1 MFSDSLR
8 LQVPFHVRMD
18 DVPSWDAHTVQNI
31 LPSSNSNHGKAVVSH
46 RSLNW
51 RAGLHVLV
59 VAGSSGS
66 SAERKITGMFIYV
79 YVCTNHPSA
88 ARCLLLQW
96 SPLRVYVHTGS
107 LLNQLYVKSW

>member
-18 DVPSWDAHTVQNI
+18 DVPSWDVHTVQNI
-31 LPSSNSNHGKAVVSH
+31 LPSSNSNHGKAVSH

-66 SAERKITGMFIYV
+66 IAERKITGMCL
-79 YVCTNHPSA
+79 YVCTGPQTMYTYVLITQA
-88 ARCLLLQW
+88 
-96 SPLRVYVHTGS
+96 LRVRLYNKPIVYFYNGALFVHM
-107 LLNQLYVKSW
+107 

>member
-31 LPSSNSNHGKAVVSH
+31 LPSSNSNHGKAVSH

-66 SAERKITGMFIYV
+66 IAERKITGMFIRMY
-79 YVCTNHPSA
+79 
-88 ARCLLLQW
+88 
-96 SPLRVYVHTGS
+96 
-107 LLNQLYVKSW
+107 

>member
-8 LQVPFHVRMD
+8 LQVRFHVRMD

-31 LPSSNSNHGKAVVSH
+31 LPSSNSNHGKAVSH

-59 VAGSSGS
+59 VEQAHPDPLQ
-66 SAERKITGMFIYV
+66 SAK
-79 YVCTNHPSA
+79 
-88 ARCLLLQW
+88 
-96 SPLRVYVHTGS
+96 
-107 LLNQLYVKSW
+107 